1 MRRPFAR
8 WFPIAAGLACLAAV
22 PAQAEEKDKDADQ
35 AAEEPA
41 VAVDGGQIE
50 GLREFSTDRPD
61 VTESPYTINPG
72 HIQVETTL
80 IGYSRSRRDAAGVV
94 TDSFEF
100 GTTNVRI
107 GTTDNLELNLVW
119 QPYGIVD
126 PRRGGGPTERGI
138 GSVTL
143 RAKYNLWG
151 NDGLDTPGDTA
162 LALLP
167 YVTIPTDDTNGI
179 SDSEVGFGLIIP
191 LAVELGGGFGL
202 GLNAAADFTRPDRT
216 TSYDA
221 AFLTSASLA
230 YAISDKLGTYGEV
243 VWQFSRAGDGDIVTL
258 NSGLTYVIG
267 DNWQVDAG
275 INVGVTQAADPIA
288 PFIGISARF

>member
-1 MRRPFAR
+1 MRRPLAR
-8 WFPIAAGLACLAAV
+8 LIPLAAGLACFAAV
-22 PAQAEEKDKDADQ
+22 PATAEETDKDD
-35 AAEEPA
+35 AAEDTA
-41 VAVDGGQIE
+41 VATDDNAAE
-50 GLREFSTDRPD
+50 ALREFSTDRPD
-61 VTESPYTINPG
+61 VTESPYTIDPG

-80 IGYSRSRRDAAGVV
+80 IGYSRSRADAAGVV

-100 GTTNVRI
+100 GTTNIRI
-107 GTTDNLELNLVW
+107 GATDNLEFDIVW

-151 NDGLDTPGDTA
+151 NDGAAAVGDTA

-167 YVTIPTDDTNGI
+167 YVTIPTDDANGI

-191 LAVELGGGFGL
+191 LSVELGNGFGL
-202 GLNAAADFTRPDRT
+202 GLNAAADFTRPGPGLD
-216 TSYDA
+216 YDA
-221 AFLTSASLA
+221 AFLASASLG

-258 NSGLTYVIG
+258 DTGLTYAIG
-267 DNWQVDAG
+267 DNWQIDAG
-275 INVGVTQAADPIA
+275 INVGVTRAADPIA
-288 PFIGISARF
+288 PFIGIAARF

>member
-8 WFPIAAGLACLAAV
+8 LIPLAASLACLATV
-22 PAQAEEKDKDADQ
+22 PAQAEDKDKDADET
-35 AAEEPA
+35 AEETA
-41 VAVDGGQIE
+41 VAVDGGETE
-50 GLREFSTDRPD
+50 GLRDFSTDRPD
-61 VTESPYTINPG
+61 VSESPYTINPG

-80 IGYSRSRRDAAGVV
+80 IGYSRSRADAAGVV

-100 GTTNVRI
+100 GTTNIRI
-107 GTTDNLELNLVW
+107 GTTDNLEFNVIW
-119 QPYGIVD
+119 QPYGIAD
-126 PRRGGGPTERGI
+126 PRRGGPTERGI

-151 NDGLDTPGDTA
+151 NDGLAAPGDTA

-167 YVTIPTDDTNGI
+167 YVTIPTDDANGI
-179 SDSEVGFGLIIP
+179 SDSEVGFGLVIP

-216 TSYDA
+216 TPYDA
-221 AFLTSASLA
+221 AFLASASLG
-230 YAISDKLGTYGEV
+230 YEIDDRLGTYGEV

-258 NSGLTYVIG
+258 NTGLTYG
-267 DNWQVDAG
+267 LSDNWQIDAG
-275 INVGVTQAADPIA
+275 INVGVTRAADPIA